1 MAQILPLPIVKREK
15 PISVIM
21 VSYMTGPALLEAIN
35 AVMADDDI
43 FELILVDNGNTF
55 EARKRL
61 ADVAA
66 RNDRIRLLQGHGNIG
81 FARACNYGAN
91 LARGEYLL
99 FLNPDALIALGAARH
114 MANCGKDL
122 AEPWITGGMLIDVNG
137 QEQRGSRRGRLTPL
151 SALTSFTPLHKLS
164 FFSSIHKEHEALPQQ
179 AQAYPTV
186 SGACLMMSRSSFEIL
201 SGFDEDYFLHVEDI
215 DICRRARE
223 QGGDVYF
230 VPEASAMH
238 YGSTSQVRRQKVGW
252 EKLKGFTVYFLKNSQ
267 TVFGKAFVYLA
278 WPFMAF
284 AIMGRAW
291 YLVIRAAMI
300 GR

>member
-1 MAQILPLPIVKREK
+1 MAQILPLPIAKREK
-15 PISVIM
+15 PISIIM

-43 FELILVDNGNTF
+43 FELILVDNGNTL

-61 ADVAA
+61 SDVVAQHS
-66 RNDRIRLLQGHGNIG
+66 RIRLLQGHGNIG

-91 LARGEYLL
+91 LARGEYFL
-99 FLNPDALIALGAARH
+99 FLNPDALIAPGAARH
-114 MANCGKDL
+114 MANCGKEL
-122 AEPWITGGMLIDVNG
+122 KMPWVTGGMLRDVNG
-137 QEQRGSRRGRLTPL
+137 QEQRGGRRGALTPL
-151 SALTSFTPLHKLS
+151 SALVSFTPLHKLP
-164 FFSSIHKEHEALPQQ
+164 FFNSLHKEDEALPQQ

-186 SGACLMMSRSSFEIL
+186 SGACMMMSRASFDTL
-201 SGFDEDYFLHVEDI
+201 GGFDEDYFLHVEDI
-215 DICRRARE
+215 DVCRRARE

-230 VPEASAMH
+230 VPEATVMH
-238 YGSTSQVRRQKVGW
+238 YGSTSQVRRQKVEW
-252 EKLKGFTVYFLKNSQ
+252 EKLKGFTLYFLKHSK
-267 TVFGKAFVYLA
+267 TIFGKALTYLA

-291 YLVIRAAMI
+291 YLAIRAAVI

>member
-1 MAQILPLPIVKREK
+1 MAQILPLAIVKREK

-66 RNDRIRLLQGHGNIG
+66 RNDHIRLLQGHGNIG

-99 FLNPDALIALGAARH
+99 FLNPDALIALGAARQ

-122 AEPWITGGMLIDVNG
+122 AEPWITGGMLRDVNG
-137 QEQRGSRRGRLTPL
+137 QEQRGSRRGKLTPL
-151 SALTSFTPLHKLS
+151 SALTSFTPLHKLP
-164 FFSSIHKEHEALPQQ
+164 FFSSIHKEHEILPKQ
-179 AQAYPTV
+179 AKAYPTV
-186 SGACLMMSRSSFEIL
+186 SGACLMMSRTSFEIL
-201 SGFDEDYFLHVEDI
+201 GGFDEDYFLHVEDI

-252 EKLKGFTVYFLKNSQ
+252 EKLKGFMIYFLKNSQ
-267 TVFGKAFVYLA
+267 TIFGKALVYLA

-291 YLVIRAAMI
+291 YLVIRAAVI